1 MKLSEW
7 KRYVIEIGM
16 GIDQHGQDSTKAAI
30 KAVKDAISRICTVG
44 LLELFELDFERD
56 VKVEAIIGIPYPENV
71 DVEEVRKAIPL
82 RCEKVINV
90 VNGGLKGPGIAL
102 EEFGDKTNE
111 MLIAIA
117 FITIYVRRECK

>member
-1 MKLSEW
+1 MSEW

-30 KAVKDAISRICTVG
+30 KAVKDAISRVCTVG

-56 VKVEAIIGIPYPENV
+56 VKVEAIIGVPYPENV
-71 DVEEVRKAIPL
+71 DVKEVRKAIPL
-82 RCEKVINV
+82 KCEKIINV

-111 MLIAIA
+111 MLIAVA
-117 FITIYVRRECK
+117 FITIYVRGERK

>member
-1 MKLSEW
+1 MNEW

-30 KAVKDAISRICTVG
+30 KAVKDAISRVCTVG

-56 VKVEAIIGIPYPENV
+56 VRVEVIIGGPYPEKV
-71 DVEEVRKAIPL
+71 DVEKVRKAIPL
-82 RCEKVINV
+82 KCEKVINV

-111 MLIAIA
+111 MLIAVA
-117 FITIYVRRECK
+117 FITIYVRGEHK

>member
-1 MKLSEW
+1 MSEW

-16 GIDQHGQDSTKAAI
+16 GIDQHGQDSTKASI
-30 KAVKDAISRICTVG
+30 KAVKDAISRVCTVG

-56 VKVEAIIGIPYPENV
+56 VRVEVIIGVPYPEKV
-71 DVEEVRKAIPL
+71 DIEKVCEAIPL
-82 RCEKVINV
+82 KCEKVINV

-111 MLIAIA
+111 ILIALA
-117 FITIYVRRECK
+117 FITVYVRREST